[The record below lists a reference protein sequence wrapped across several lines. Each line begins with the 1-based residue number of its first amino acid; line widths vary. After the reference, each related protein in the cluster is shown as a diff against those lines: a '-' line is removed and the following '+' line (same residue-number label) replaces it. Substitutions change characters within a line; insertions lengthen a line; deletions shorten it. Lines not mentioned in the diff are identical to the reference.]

1 MAEIRDAGGITIRDA
16 EAGDLESWLPLWQGY
31 LTFYKVE
38 IAPDITMATW
48 ARILDP
54 MNPLTSRV
62 ALVGGNMVG
71 FANHHTHLTTWDVR
85 PTCYLEDLFV
95 SPAVRGLGA
104 GRALIDDLVALGRA
118 RDWVSIYWITA
129 ESNATAQKLYDSY
142 VPKDEFRRY
151 CINL

>member
-1 MAEIRDAGGITIRDA
+1 MTDIRNAGP
-16 EAGDLESWLPLWQGY
+16 GDLEAWMPLWQGY
-31 LTFYKVE
+31 LTFYEVD
-38 IAPDITMATW
+38 IADDISMATW

-62 ALVGGNMVG
+62 ALVDGRVVG
-71 FANHHTHLTTWDVR
+71 FANHHTHLTTWDIR
-85 PTCYLEDLFV
+85 PTCYFEDMFV
-95 SPAVRGLGA
+95 APTARGLGVA
-104 GRALIDDLVALGRA
+104 RALIDDLVALGKA

-129 ESNATAQKLYDSY
+129 ESNVTAQKLYDSY